1 MMQKKVLLYV
11 HDGSGL
17 GHLRRISRIAQGIQE
32 RCVTLIVTGQ
42 RDALWIIP
50 EECEFVHIPNWDRL
64 IAKKAIE
71 YDKKLWFD
79 LSVESAAKFKSDFFL
94 NIVNAFSPDAIIVDY
109 LPLGKN
115 KELESAL
122 KSSPAKKYLVN
133 RGIID
138 TQDHEEIYTNANQ
151 YMCLYDK
158 ILIAADQ
165 TVIEQLKSLNY
176 ADVYKSKI
184 NYVGYVIPK
193 EIDIAF
199 IRKKR
204 GIKNNQK
211 WVVCSAGGGKNAE
224 QFLLYCNEIAKEM
237 PDVIFDI
244 ILGPRS
250 KHLSVLSDQT
260 NKNISIIKQ
269 TKELSLMTAS
279 CDIAV
284 INGGYNSTMEAIS
297 GGSHIVVNPNQ
308 INGDDEQIINAKIL
322 SKYYSIKLLSESRDL
337 KNVLSEL
344 LLKNNCSRNEFLL
357 DVSGISNIC
366 DIIFNDLNINLE

>member
-1 MMQKKVLLYV
+1 MQKKVLLYV

-17 GHLRRISRIAQGIQE
+17 GHLRRISRIAQAIQE
-32 RCVTLIVTGQ
+32 RCATLIVTGQ

-79 LSVESAAKFKSDFFL
+79 LSVESAIKFKSDFFL
-94 NIVNAFSPDAIIVDY
+94 NIVTAFSPDAIIVDY

-115 KELESAL
+115 KEMESAL
-122 KSSPAKKYLVN
+122 RSSTAKKYLVN

-138 TQDHEEIYTNANQ
+138 TQDQEEIYTNANQ
-151 YMCLYDK
+151 YMSLYDK
-158 ILIAADQ
+158 VLIAADQ
-165 TVIEQLKSLNY
+165 IIIEQLKSLNY

-184 NYVGYVIPK
+184 IYVGYVIPK
-193 EIDIAF
+193 GIDTSF
-199 IRKKR
+199 IREKR
-204 GIKNNQK
+204 GIKSNQR

-224 QFLLYCNEIAKEM
+224 KFLLYCNEIAKEM

-250 KHLSVLSDQT
+250 KNMSVLTNQT

-279 CDIAV
+279 CDVAV

-297 GGSHIVVNPNQ
+297 GGSHIIVNPNQ
-308 INGDDEQIINAKIL
+308 VNGDDEQITNAQIL
-322 SKYYSIKLLSESRDL
+322 SKYYSIKLLSESSDL
-337 KNVLSEL
+337 KKVLNEL
-344 LLKNNCSRNEFLL
+344 LLNNNGSRNEFLL
-357 DVSGISNIC
+357 NVSGISNIR
-366 DIIFNDLNINLE
+366 DIIYNDLNIV